1 MLLYAI
7 SSVSNCSQ
15 LFFKI
20 WSLEQKKCFF
30 ERGGQLTWENLC
42 QERKLIEG
50 ARALVLD
57 ETFFK
62 KDLIQIPDGYLQ
74 RGCKKEGF
82 FFVDRAGIV
91 ERELHDLVTEL
102 TGTEFENLD
111 LKSK

>member
-1 MLLYAI
+1 MT
-7 SSVSNCSQ
+7 
-15 LFFKI
+15 
-20 WSLEQKKCFF
+20 
-30 ERGGQLTWENLC
+30 RENLYK
-42 QERKLIEG
+42 ERKLIEG

-82 FFVDRAGIV
+82 FFDRAGIV

-102 TGTEFENLD
+102 TGTEFENVD